1 MTSDQLLGL
10 IPWLGFA
17 LAILA
22 IPVGLVWL
30 AKRRSATPQ
39 PGAFPIPARV
49 PTPSAPPVPGE
60 VLSREETAVVE
71 WLLARALADT
81 GVDLR
86 ADKLAL
92 QRIAEAA
99 RQAVGELKTASQT
112 TIGLPFISAGPHGPV
127 HLNADLT
134 AEELR
139 RLLR

>member
-22 IPVGLVWL
+22 IPVGLVLL
-30 AKRRSATPQ
+30 AKRRSAGQ
-39 PGAFPIPARV
+39 PGAFPVPARV
-49 PTPSAPPVPGE
+49 PAPSIPPVPGE

-71 WLLARALADT
+71 WLLARALAET
-81 GVDLR
+81 GTDMR
-86 ADKLAL
+86 GDKLAR

-99 RQAVGELKTASQT
+99 RKAVQELKTAPVASVN
-112 TIGLPFISAGPHGPV
+112 LPFISAGPGGPV
-127 HLNADLT
+127 HLSADLR

-139 RLLR
+139 GLLR